1 MSDRYR
7 QAKRALCG
15 IYQEI
20 FEYAYDHYSLPR
32 EWHDGDVLITK
43 KPESARFAPGRLTIV
58 TPGAREIAWLLNR
71 LRDALGSLS
80 NGAAGADFF
89 QRLAHLI
96 KAHELTAVRPY
107 RVNSILKSVMEEA
120 FTMLEELEE
129 RERQRPSSIA
139 DRQLAMV

>member
-20 FEYAYDHYSLPR
+20 FEYAYDHYSLPS
-32 EWHDGDVLITK
+32 EWHDGDVLITTT
-43 KPESARFAPGRLTIV
+43 PRSAGFAPGRLTIV
-58 TPGAREIAWLLNR
+58 TPGAPEIAWLLNR
-71 LRDALGSLS
+71 LRDALGNLS
-80 NGAAGADFF
+80 NGTSGGDLF

-96 KAHELTAVRPY
+96 KSHEMTAIRPY

-129 RERQRPSSIA
+129 RERLRPSS